1 MPGAGVGQDATTAW
15 KHGKF
20 WLDVKNVV
28 GRSDIILLRANTD
41 KTEAMP
47 LGNGRLGAAVWSED
61 GYTAQLNREDTWPF
75 RLSPGQ
81 VVIPGLKKLS
91 CASDY
96 SARLDLYNAEFVE
109 HGSAMTAT
117 TSAKNWPSIFE
128 RWEAR

>member
-1 MPGAGVGQDATTAW
+1 
-15 KHGKF
+15 
-20 WLDVKNVV
+20 
-28 GRSDIILLRANTD
+28 
-41 KTEAMP
+41 MP
-47 LGNGRLGAAVWSED
+47 LGNGRLGAAEWSED